1 MQPNPAPNRTDLRV
15 SDAERDRA
23 VAVVQEAYADGRLN
37 ESELERRLELAFSA
51 RTRTELLLPLEGLRT
66 TRGASDARPAPVVT
80 TLHNGQVPATVS
92 TPEVQAGLTHLSGL
106 VFSFFGPGAVYI
118 FSKAGSPLHRQA
130 AKALNFQVTIAL
142 AGLVAGLVGLI
153 IGLPFLTGLISAA
166 WAILTIYSSVK
177 AFNGEDWTNPVTEI
191 AAFKVVRED

>member
-1 MQPNPAPNRTDLRV
+1 MQTNPALHRTDLRV

-51 RTRTELLLPLEGLRT
+51 RTRTELLLPMEGLRP
-66 TRGASDARPAPVVT
+66 TRPTDTQPAPLPSAFV
-80 TLHNGQVPATVS
+80 HGRVPATTS
-92 TPEVQAGLTHLSGL
+92 APEVQAGLTHLSGL
-106 VFSFFGPGAVYI
+106 MFSFFGPGAVYV
-118 FSKAGSPLHRQA
+118 FSRAGSPLHRQA

-142 AGLVAGLVGLI
+142 AGLVAGLVGWI
-153 IGLPFLTGLISAA
+153 IGLPFLSGLISAV

-191 AAFKVVRED
+191 ASFKVVREV